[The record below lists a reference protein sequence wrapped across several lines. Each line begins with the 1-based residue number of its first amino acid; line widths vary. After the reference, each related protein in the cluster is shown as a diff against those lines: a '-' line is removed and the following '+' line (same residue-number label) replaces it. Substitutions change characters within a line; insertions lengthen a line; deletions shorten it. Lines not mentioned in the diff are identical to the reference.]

1 MIETVKE
8 LRWIRILLSII
19 ALPVLVIILKS
30 QKAIFI
36 PLIIAIFLSF
46 VFAPL
51 TAYLKKRKM
60 PMVLILLIT
69 LVIIAGFFTL
79 AVMVIYTAANS
90 LISGIPNY
98 QASFTRLV
106 TQAIDY
112 ISTYATKWELTT
124 DQLSLINISQF
135 LTSGFVSIPSVIKNT
150 MNAFI
155 GVFWNLFLILIYMI
169 LILFE
174 SDKLQHRLKR
184 VMTDE
189 NKQSTYD
196 AISNI
201 QLQIQKY
208 ITVKSLISLATAL
221 VGMGIMLAYGV
232 DFIVVCGI
240 LLFVLNFI
248 PNIGSVIATGIPIT
262 ICALQGGFDFRLFSF
277 SLLMIGTQML
287 FGNIIEP
294 RVQGNRLNLTP
305 IMVLISLIFWGWLW
319 GVVGMLISVPLTSAI
334 NIIIKQMDSKNI
346 FSAIIS
352 SE

>member
-1 MIETVKE
+1 MIETNKE
-8 LRWIRILLSII
+8 LRWIRILLAII
-19 ALPVLVIILKS
+19 ALPVLVIILKAL
-30 QKAIFI
+30 KAIFI

-51 TAYLKKRKM
+51 TAYLKKRHI
-60 PMVLILLIT
+60 PMILILLLT
-69 LVIIAGFFTL
+69 LVIIGVFFFL
-79 AVMVIYTAANS
+79 VIMVVYAAANS
-90 LISGIPNY
+90 LVSGIPNY
-98 QASFTRLV
+98 QASFSRLV
-106 TQAIDY
+106 TQAVEY
-112 ISTYATKWELTT
+112 FSGYATKWEFTT

-135 LTSGFVSIPSVIKNT
+135 LTSGFVSIPSMIKNT
-150 MNAFI
+150 MNTFI
-155 GVFWNLFLILIYMI
+155 GVFWNLFLILIFMI
-169 LILFE
+169 FILLE
-174 SDKLQHRLKR
+174 SDKLQNRLKK

-189 NKQSTYD
+189 DKQTTYY

-201 QLQIQKY
+201 QLQLQKY
-208 ITVKSLISLATAL
+208 LTVKSLISLATAI
-221 VGMGIMLAYGV
+221 VGMAIMLAYGV
-232 DFIVVCGI
+232 DFVLVCGI

-248 PNIGSVIATGIPIT
+248 PNIGSIIATAVPIT

-319 GVVGMLISVPLTSAI
+319 GVVGMLISVPLTSAL
-334 NIIIKQMDSKNI
+334 NIIIKQVDSKNI
-346 FSAIIS
+346 FSAIFS